1 MESNLNQNPHF
12 SEAVVLEKPNKLGLK
27 TLQMQEVKSDEI
39 LVDIE
44 HSGISTGTERLL
56 YEGRMPDFP
65 GMGYPLVP
73 GYESIGTVEKSGS
86 KSSFLP
92 GEKVF
97 VPGAKCFVN
106 FKSLFGGTAS
116 KLVVSSERVCKV
128 PDETG
133 EEGSLLALAATAH
146 HVFSDDAT
154 CKPNIIVGHG
164 ALGRLIA
171 KIAVLKGVKPI
182 VIEANKE
189 RRKGNFEYEVIS
201 PLESKKLTGGCVVD
215 ASGDSSQLNDLI
227 KFLKP
232 QGEIVLAGFYDKPLS
247 FDFAPAFL
255 REAKIRVSAQWTPRD
270 LKEVSALFT
279 TKKINFEDLISHR
292 VSVNS
297 ISQAYETA
305 FNDSS
310 CLKMIINWKGLS

>member
-1 MESNLNQNPHF
+1 MESNLNQNSHF
-12 SEAVVLEKPNKLGLK
+12 SEAVVLEKPNRLSLK
-27 TLQMQEVKSDEI
+27 TLQIEEVKSDEI

-44 HSGISTGTERLL
+44 YSGISTGTERLL

-73 GYESIGTVEKSGS
+73 GYESIGTVDKSGS
-86 KSSFLP
+86 KSGFLP
-92 GEKVF
+92 GDKVF
-97 VPGAKCFVN
+97 VPGAKCFGDL
-106 FKSLFGGTAS
+106 KSLFGGTAS

-128 PDETG
+128 PKETG
-133 EEGSLLALAATAH
+133 EEGSLLALAATANH
-146 HVFSDDAT
+146 IFSVDGG

-171 KIAVLKGVKPI
+171 RIAVLKGFEPI

-189 RRKGNFEYEVIS
+189 RRKGNFDYEVIS
-201 PLESKKLTGGCVVD
+201 PLESKKLTGNCVVD
-215 ASGDSSQLNDLI
+215 ASGDSSQLNNLVR
-227 KFLKP
+227 FLKP
-232 QGEIVLAGFYDKPLS
+232 NGEIVLAGFYDKPLS

-255 REAKIRVSAQWTPRD
+255 KEAKLRVSAQWTPSD
-270 LKEVSALFT
+270 LDEANKFFAENKLDF
-279 TKKINFEDLISHR
+279 KDLISHK
-292 VSVNS
+292 VSVDS

>member
-1 MESNLNQNPHF
+1 MESNLNQTRHF
-12 SEAVVLEKPNKLGLK
+12 SEAVVLEKPNELGLK
-27 TLQMQEVKSDEI
+27 TLQIEEVKSDEI
-39 LVDIE
+39 LVDIQY
-44 HSGISTGTERLL
+44 SGISTGTERLL

-86 KSSFLP
+86 QSDFLP

-97 VPGAKCFVN
+97 VPGAKCFGDL
-106 FKSLFGGTAS
+106 KSLFGGTAS
-116 KLVVSSERVCKV
+116 KLVVSSKRVCKV
-128 PDETG
+128 PKETG
-133 EEGSLLALAATAH
+133 EEGSLLALAATAN
-146 HVFSDDAT
+146 HVFSVNGD

-171 KIAVLKGVKPI
+171 KIAVLKGLNPI

-189 RRKGNFEYEVIS
+189 RRKGNFEYEVIG
-201 PLESKKLTGGCVVD
+201 PLESKKLTGDCVVD

-255 REAKIRVSAQWTPRD
+255 REANIRVSAQWTPTD
-270 LKEVSALFT
+270 LNIVSGLFA

-292 VSVNS
+292 VAIDS
-297 ISQAYETA
+297 IDSAYEIA

>member
-1 MESNLNQNPHF
+1 MKSNLNQTRHF
-12 SEAVVLEKPNKLGLK
+12 SEAVVLEKPNELGLK
-27 TLQMQEVKSDEI
+27 TLQIEEVKSDEI
-39 LVDIE
+39 LVDIQY
-44 HSGISTGTERLL
+44 SGISTGTERLL

-86 KSSFLP
+86 QSDFLP

-97 VPGAKCFVN
+97 VPGAKCFGDL
-106 FKSLFGGTAS
+106 KSLFGGTAS
-116 KLVVSSERVCKV
+116 KLVVSSKRVCRV
-128 PDETG
+128 PKETG
-133 EEGSLLALAATAH
+133 EEGSLLALAATAN
-146 HVFSDDAT
+146 HVFSVNGD

-171 KIAVLKGVKPI
+171 KIAVLKGLNPI

-189 RRKGNFEYEVIS
+189 RRKGNFEYEVIG
-201 PLESKKLTGGCVVD
+201 PLESKKLTGDCVVD

-255 REAKIRVSAQWTPRD
+255 REANIRVSAQWTPTD
-270 LKEVSALFT
+270 LNIVSGLFA

-292 VSVNS
+292 VAIDS
-297 ISQAYETA
+297 IDSAYEIA

>member
-1 MESNLNQNPHF
+1 MESNLNQTRHF
-12 SEAVVLEKPNKLGLK
+12 SEAVVLEKPNELGLK
-27 TLQMQEVKSDEI
+27 TLQIEEVKSDEI
-39 LVDIE
+39 LVDIQY
-44 HSGISTGTERLL
+44 SGISTGTERLL

-86 KSSFLP
+86 QSDFLP

-97 VPGAKCFVN
+97 VPGAKCFGDL
-106 FKSLFGGTAS
+106 KSLFGGTAS
-116 KLVVSSERVCKV
+116 KLVVSSKRVCKV
-128 PDETG
+128 PKETG
-133 EEGSLLALAATAH
+133 EEGSLLALAATAN
-146 HVFSDDAT
+146 HVFSVNGD

-171 KIAVLKGVKPI
+171 KIAVLKGLNPI